1 MSVEDGDV
9 LRTTANF
16 TLPDGTQYQNV
27 YHHIADFVASFG
39 DSTIVTAIDTWLG
52 NIYANLLARVN
63 SGTTIQVCNVDKV
76 AWDGTEWA
84 VIANVGSTVP
94 SFSPTG
100 SGDICPNQVSPF
112 VVFKTQRPRSVGR
125 KFLFPAL
132 ETDQNQGI
140 LVSALT
146 TALVAYAAGVMV
158 DINMA
163 PLSDLV
169 AGIPRTAVDVFYP
182 FLLAIVTDLVG
193 TQRRRRP
200 GVGA

>member
-1 MSVEDGDV
+1 MSVENGDI

-27 YHHIADFVASFG
+27 YHHIANFAASFG
-39 DSTIVTAIDTWLG
+39 DPTIVDVLDTWLG
-52 NIYANLLARVN
+52 NIYSNLLERVN
-63 SGTTIQVCNVDKV
+63 SGTAIGVCNVDKV
-76 AWDGTEWA
+76 LWDGEEWA
-84 VIANVGSTVP
+84 VIANVGSTIPTFV
-94 SFSPTG
+94 PTG
-100 SGDICPNQVSPF
+100 SGDICPNQISPF

-132 ETDQNQGI
+132 EVDQNQGVI
-140 LVSALT
+140 VSALI

-158 DINMA
+158 DINLA

-169 AGIPRTAVDVFYP
+169 AGIPRTAADVFYP